1 MRWLGAFMHN
11 PHTGIFYAPQAELHR
26 HELQIFAGHGEGAR
40 AADREA
46 DVQRMRAR
54 WADPCANDPFC
65 NPSLSLRPGRDRRLA
80 VPPRS

>member
-11 PHTGIFYAPQAELHR
+11 PHTGIVYAPQAELHR
-26 HELQIFAGHGEGAR
+26 HELQIFAGHDEGAR

-65 NPSLSLRPGRDRRLA
+65 NPNLSLRPGRDRRLA

>member
-1 MRWLGAFMHN
+1 MRWLGAFMHT
-11 PHTGIFYAPQAELHR
+11 PLTGIFYAPQAELHR
-26 HELQIFAGHGEGAR
+26 HELQIFAGHDEGAR

-65 NPSLSLRPGRDRRLA
+65 NPNLSLRPGRDRRLA